1 MLQLTGAQKTYKRQA
16 VKPINV
22 ALGIAAGAISSHF
35 SSVLMIWRSQTA
47 KYAKITAFMAKQT
60 KPKLN
65 GILKNQPKKSER
77 NDSRSYKLKTLQ
89 QPNKDVDKLDP
100 SFKIKTRANLFKEF

>member
-1 MLQLTGAQKTYKRQA
+1 
-16 VKPINV
+16 
-22 ALGIAAGAISSHF
+22 
-35 SSVLMIWRSQTA
+35 MIWRSQTA

-77 NDSRSYKLKTLQ
+77 NNSRSYKLKTLQ

>member
-1 MLQLTGAQKTYKRQA
+1 MNNVKSSGSVKIPQIGQRAIENKRQA
-16 VKPINV
+16 VKPIKV

-47 KYAKITAFMAKQT
+47 KYAKITEFMAKQT

-65 GILKNQPKKSER
+65 GILRMRGS
-77 NDSRSYKLKTLQ
+77 
-89 QPNKDVDKLDP
+89 
-100 SFKIKTRANLFKEF
+100 